1 MGGST
6 LVSPGAADSPVSGG
20 ISGGSDADQT
30 AAMTQR
36 TDVSVSISQQ
46 PANSLLS
53 DKESSYQ
60 EPYFE
65 AEAKEGKTSHS
76 ARKTPKPKTSQSLAD
91 FDILKQD
98 SDPESKTKPHMDNP
112 NTKHVKGS
120 LGSDSFKAT
129 RGPVRFGNLYI
140 REYERT
146 LGDTPCSGGPPI
158 SIGWKYRIFE
168 ERASRYAAEFTNGDH
183 HRNAMTEMILP
194 LENYEKLRG
203 PRTPSRDL
211 ILSRFARESLLIE
224 SGVSRSEMA
233 EAVRQNIK
241 LKNQRR
247 QTVTNL
253 AMAPVE
259 EKFEKWARSF
269 KKLLI
274 IDATKREKAKSR
286 YLFEEWL
293 DESSRLTNRHGSNIT
308 GSFNYAPT
316 QVKGILK
323 DDTKLRRRETM

>member
-1 MGGST
+1 
-6 LVSPGAADSPVSGG
+6 V
-20 ISGGSDADQT
+20 
-30 AAMTQR
+30 
-36 TDVSVSISQQ
+36 
-46 PANSLLS
+46 N
-53 DKESSYQ
+53 
-60 EPYFE
+60 
-65 AEAKEGKTSHS
+65 
-76 ARKTPKPKTSQSLAD
+76 
-91 FDILKQD
+91 ILKLPRQE
-98 SDPESKTKPHMDNP
+98 SDPESKTKPHKDNP
-112 NTKHVKGS
+112 NTKHIKGS
-120 LGSDSFKAT
+120 LESGSFKT
-129 RGPVRFGNLYI
+129 IGGSVRFGNLYI

-168 ERASRYAAEFTNGDH
+168 EKASKYQGEFTNGDH
-183 HRNAMTEMILP
+183 HRNAKTEMILP

-211 ILSRFARESLLIE
+211 ILSRFALESLLIE

-293 DESSRLTNRHGSNIT
+293 DESSRLRSSYGSNIT
-308 GSFNYAPT
+308 GSFNYFPT

-323 DDTKLRRRETM
+323 EHSQLRR